1 VVVEKRKRIENI
13 FDIAITAD
21 SRVEE
26 KKRKIFKDIKIL
38 EGK

>member
-26 KKRKIFKDIKIL
+26 KRKIFKDIKIL